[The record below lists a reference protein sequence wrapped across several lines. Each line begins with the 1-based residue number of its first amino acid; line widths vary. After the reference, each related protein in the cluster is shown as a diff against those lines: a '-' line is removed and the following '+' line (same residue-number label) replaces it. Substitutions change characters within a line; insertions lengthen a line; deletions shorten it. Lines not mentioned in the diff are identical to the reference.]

1 MCCKITFPLFQILSN
16 LLSRLLEPNI
26 HDPVIHSD
34 ILNKHGKPM
43 FYGKIREDETAVEF
57 EEGKGLRA
65 TDDDK
70 IGAAGINIDNILI
83 TL

>member
-1 MCCKITFPLFQILSN
+1 
-16 LLSRLLEPNI
+16 
-26 HDPVIHSD
+26 
-34 ILNKHGKPM
+34 M

-83 TL
+83 TLYNWLLCGFKRKIKNKFYIFILKK